1 METLV
6 WTGPK
11 RMEMRQGD
19 EPRITENEVLIKVE
33 AAGICGS
40 EIEGYLGHNS
50 LRVPPLVMGH
60 EFSGKVYEVGSGV
73 DGFSQGQS
81 VVVNPILSCG
91 QCNQCR
97 KGWPQLCAQRGI
109 IGVHRP
115 GAFAEFVS
123 VPASSLHVIPDTLSP
138 YRASLTEPLAC
149 SLRAA
154 RRAMQ
159 NHPFANVVVF
169 GAGTIGLLSFLVAQ
183 ILGAA
188 KVIVVDTNEARLRT
202 PANLGAYG
210 TITPE
215 SGYIKKIKDA
225 MGPSGI
231 DVVIDAAGFQPT
243 RTAAVELVNPGGT
256 IMNIGLGIDDTVLP
270 INHCIRSEIN
280 VLGSFSYNAQDF
292 YDAIELL
299 KAGKIDEEQWSE
311 IRSLKEGDEAFQ
323 DLIHHRV
330 QHAKIFLTP

>member
-11 RMEMRQGD
+11 RMEVQQRE
-19 EPRITENEVLIKVE
+19 EPRPAESEVLIKVE
-33 AAGICGS
+33 AVGICGS

-60 EFSGKVYEVGSGV
+60 EFSGRVYETGANV
-73 DGFSQGQS
+73 DGFARGQH
-81 VVVNPILSCG
+81 VVINPILSCG
-91 QCNQCR
+91 TCNQCR
-97 KGWPQLCAQRGI
+97 KGLPQLCAERGI

-123 VPASSLHVIPDTLSP
+123 VPASSVHIIPDALSP

-154 RRAMQ
+154 RRALQ

-188 KVIVVDTNEARLRT
+188 KIMVVDTNEARLRT

-215 SGYIKKIKDA
+215 ADYIQKIKEA
-225 MGPSGI
+225 MGPAGI
-231 DVVIDAAGFQPT
+231 DVIIDAAGFQPT
-243 RTAAVELVNPGGT
+243 RTAAMELINLGGT

-280 VLGSFSYNAQDF
+280 ILGSFSYHAQDF
-292 YDAIELL
+292 YDALELL
-299 KAGKIDEEQWSE
+299 KAGRIDETQWSE
-311 IRSLKEGDEAFQ
+311 IRSLKEGDGAFQ
-323 DLIHHRV
+323 DLINHRV
-330 QHAKIFLTP
+330 QQAKIFLTP